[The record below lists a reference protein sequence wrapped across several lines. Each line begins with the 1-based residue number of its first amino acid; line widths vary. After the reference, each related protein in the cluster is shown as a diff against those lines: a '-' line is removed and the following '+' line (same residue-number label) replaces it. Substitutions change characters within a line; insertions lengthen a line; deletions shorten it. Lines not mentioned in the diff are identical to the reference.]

1 MLGAGW
7 EVGLDT
13 QCSLANPRQHKLEV
27 VNCEQVKYEKQAQKH
42 RSQVVPIAEAPYL
55 R

>member
-1 MLGAGW
+1 MGAGW
-7 EVGLDT
+7 EVELLT

-27 VNCEQVKYEKQAQKH
+27 VNCERVKHGKQAQKH
-42 RSQVVPIAEAPYL
+42 KSQVVLIAEAPYL